1 MVRGYLFSSIDFIE
15 QQWTNVKGQLIFEI
29 KIVASKKHLYVLTK
43 KNNLLGPTFGMKRT
57 ERGVSPY
64 VLGKSGKCRGWGVRL
79 TLKTLPKPL
88 LL

>member
-29 KIVASKKHLYVLTK
+29 KIVASKTFICFNK

-64 VLGKSGKCRGWGVRL
+64 VLGKSGK
-79 TLKTLPKPL
+79 
-88 LL
+88 